1 MRSNITR
8 RLAMPK
14 IVNRE
19 KKRSE
24 IARKA
29 IEILAKRGFQATTIQ
44 DIADAAGLG
53 KGTIYHYFNT
63 KEEILL
69 AVSGEIFRE
78 IERSLGA
85 ALLRIDEP
93 MEKLSA
99 LIEESLRV
107 TEEVEYVFIVYTELW
122 LMNMRNSHYG
132 DFMRVFRCL
141 HNDLRDIVARLL
153 EEGKKKG
160 MVANDL
166 DSDALAVYL
175 ITSWDGVI
183 AHYLMDKT
191 NFDISHVAKEFIRF
205 LLHRGVEKK

>member
-1 MRSNITR
+1 
-8 RLAMPK
+8 MPK

-24 IARKA
+24 IARRA

-53 KGTIYHYFNT
+53 KGTIYHYFDT

-69 AVSGEIFRE
+69 AVSGEVFRQV
-78 IERSLGA
+78 ERSLGA
-85 ALLRIDEP
+85 ALLRLDEP

-107 TEEVEYVFIVYTELW
+107 TEDVEYVFIVYTELW
-122 LMNMRNSHYG
+122 LMNVRNDHYS

-141 HNDLRDIVARLL
+141 HHDLREIVTRLL

-160 MVANDL
+160 LLADDF
-166 DSDALAVYL
+166 DSGALAVYL
-175 ITSWDGVI
+175 IASWDGVI
-183 AHYLMDKT
+183 AHYLMDKKS
-191 NFDISHVAKEFIRF
+191 FDLSHVTREFIRF
-205 LLHRGVEKK
+205 LLRQGAVKA

>member
-1 MRSNITR
+1 
-8 RLAMPK
+8 MPR

-29 IEILAKRGFQATTIQ
+29 IAILARRGFQATTIQ
-44 DIADAAGLG
+44 NIADAAGLG
-53 KGTIYHYFNT
+53 KGTVYHYFNT

-69 AVSGEIFRE
+69 TVAGEIFQE
-78 IERSLGA
+78 LERSLGA

-93 MEKLSA
+93 LEKLAA

-107 TEEVEYVFIVYTELW
+107 TEDVEFVFIVYTELW
-122 LMNMRNSHYG
+122 LMNIRSRRYG
-132 DFMRVFRCL
+132 DFMGVFKCL
-141 HNDLRDIVARLL
+141 HNDLREIVTRLL

-160 MVANDL
+160 LLTQDF

-175 ITSWDGVI
+175 TTSWDGVM

-191 NFDISHVAKEFIRF
+191 SFDIGHVTKEFIRF
-205 LLHRGVEKK
+205 FLRQGLGVRPNDH